1 MPADGVVSDS
11 FAIRVFGAI
20 RRYLLIRPD
29 GTDPA
34 TLPTVVDLHGS
45 GSWAEEHV
53 AITDARAFAARGA
66 IVAVP
71 EAGIRFQ
78 MLAGWPTG
86 WAWNVPGSPLPG
98 ETEPRATPDDVDF
111 IRALTERLI
120 DRHGADPRRIHLRGF
135 SGGARLASHVMA
147 WMTDRLTSVCCVAGV
162 RFVEPAAGR
171 LPPLLAI
178 HGSLDAVNPRL
189 GGSGPRWSEAV
200 ESAVSRWAAAHGCAP
215 EPERREVCAGV
226 REARYVDADGFAAVR
241 LVDVADAEHSWPG
254 TRHRDHVE
262 QFGAPGSWDPAL
274 AHWDFVHEVER
285 NDTR

>member
-1 MPADGVVSDS
+1 MPPDGVVSDS

-45 GSWAEEHV
+45 GSWPEEHV

-71 EAGIRFQ
+71 EAGVRFQ

-86 WAWNVPGSPLPG
+86 WAWNVPGS
-98 ETEPRATPDDVDF
+98 V
-111 IRALTERLI
+111 
-120 DRHGADPRRIHLRGF
+120 DPRRIHLRGF

-147 WMTDRLTSVCCVAGV
+147 GMTDRLTSVCCVAGV

-189 GGSGPRWSEAV
+189 GGSGPRWSESV

-241 LVDVADAEHSWPG
+241 LLDVANAEHSWPG

-262 QFGAPGSWDPAL
+262 QFGAPGSWDAAL